1 MTDSIILYASDYCS
15 HSWAVKSFLAE
26 YDVPVT
32 IVNIDDDPQ
41 AREQLK
47 AINRGYA
54 SVPTLVFPDGRQLTE
69 PSIRQVRAELNL
81 ESPGLIDR
89 ALGFLGI

>member
-1 MTDSIILYASDYCS
+1 MIDTLILYSSDYCS
-15 HSWAVKSFLAE
+15 HSWAVKNYLEA

-32 IVNIDDDPQ
+32 VINVDDDPQ

-69 PSIRQVRAELNL
+69 PSISQVQTALDL
-81 ESPGLIDR
+81 DSPGLIDR
-89 ALGFLGI
+89 ALGFFDR